1 MRAVLATGPP
11 ASFSGLLPVQVGD
24 ARRLRVTWRVAA
36 VQTRGTMDV
45 SAALHERRS
54 IRDFKPD
61 PIPEALLAA
70 VLEDARWSPSWS
82 NTQPYRVA
90 LAKGPARDAL
100 AAELC
105 EQFDIGMAVRRGSA
119 LKKLV
124 GLVTRKGM
132 PTPDVAV
139 PMKYPGDLQPAR
151 QATGFGLYRLLGI
164 SRDDYAAR
172 NAQMRRNYEFF
183 GAPVISFVFVHRDL
197 GMYAALD
204 AGVFIQS
211 LMLSA
216 HTHGLGTCAQA
227 ALALWATPVRE
238 RFKVPAHY
246 KLLVGV
252 AIGFASA
259 HPVNEYNPGRLPVEG
274 LLLAPSHFEGSRRA
288 RLAGREQDAGAGEGV
303 GYG

>member
-1 MRAVLATGPP
+1 V
-11 ASFSGLLPVQVGD
+11 
-24 ARRLRVTWRVAA
+24 RRLRVTRRVAV

-61 PIPEALLAA
+61 PVPEPLLTA

-105 EQFDIGMAVRRGSA
+105 EQFDTGMAVRRGSA

-139 PMKYPGDLQPAR
+139 PMKYPADLQPAR
-151 QATGFGLYRLLGI
+151 RATGFGLYRLLGI
-164 SRDDYAAR
+164 SRDDRAAR

-183 GAPVISFVFVHRDL
+183 GAPVVAFVFVHRGL

-216 HTHGLGTCAQA
+216 HARGLGTCAQA
-227 ALALWATPVRE
+227 ALAVWAAPVRE

-246 KLLVGV
+246 RLLVGV
-252 AIGFASA
+252 AIGFVSA
-259 HPVNEYNPGRLPVEG
+259 HPVNEYNPGRPPVEG
-274 LLLAPSHFEGSRRA
+274 LLLEPSHFEGDRTARRA
-288 RLAGREQDAGAGEGV
+288 DRDQGAGEG
-303 GYG
+303 GGATPPARMSSCRPSSP